1 MSNKSINN
9 AFSILAID
17 GSDSED
23 DVNQSHESHES
34 ELTDTVQ
41 NEVNLEDNE
50 DNKDNEDNEDNKDNE
65 DNEESHDDTKD
76 IQVNQVAEQE
86 GTTDNGTEEVFEKK
100 ERRYKNKFEEGYKNK
115 FEENLR
121 DSREHREHREHREY
135 RENQT
140 VVRDEKLLDNKQIYD
155 ENKSYG
161 EIGNDK
167 KLNSYWTVWVHKIN
181 CPDWTLSGYQK
192 IYVINSIGSF
202 WRFFNN
208 FQLLNTYQNQI
219 FIMREEVAPIWEDVN
234 NKFGGICSLK
244 IDSIQRGMKTD
255 LSTEVF
261 NLISLLIMNETFIGQ
276 NKNING
282 ISYSVKKRSSLIKIW
297 TKTYSPEHDFSKD
310 LPVPLMNKFNVEMQK
325 QSKSLLTNDGKISI
339 QYKQIKP
346 EFE

>member
-1 MSNKSINN
+1 MSNNKRNT
-9 AFSILAID
+9 FSLLTVD
-17 GSDSED
+17 NSDSEEEVQQQTQEPVVINEEK
-23 DVNQSHESHES
+23 VNETTNNVE
-34 ELTDTVQ
+34 EVQ
-41 NEVNLEDNE
+41 EEEPEPEQV
-50 DNKDNEDNEDNKDNE
+50 KDNSV
-65 DNEESHDDTKD
+65 ES
-76 IQVNQVAEQE
+76 
-86 GTTDNGTEEVFEKK
+86 EVFEKK
-100 ERRYKNKFEEGYKNK
+100 GGRRYRNKEDNYSDKERRDN
-115 FEENLR
+115 
-121 DSREHREHREHREY
+121 REY
-135 RENQT
+135 RDNQT
-140 VVRDEKLLDNKQIYD
+140 VVRDDKLLDNKQIYD
-155 ENKSYG
+155 ENKTYG
-161 EIGNDK
+161 DIGNDK

>member
-1 MSNKSINN
+1 MSNNKRNT
-9 AFSILAID
+9 FSLLTVD
-17 GSDSED
+17 NSDSEEEVQQQTQKPVVINEEK
-23 DVNQSHESHES
+23 VNEPTNNIEEEQEPEP
-34 ELTDTVQ
+34 EPEPEQV
-41 NEVNLEDNE
+41 
-50 DNKDNEDNEDNKDNE
+50 KDNSV
-65 DNEESHDDTKD
+65 ES
-76 IQVNQVAEQE
+76 
-86 GTTDNGTEEVFEKK
+86 EVFEKK
-100 ERRYKNKFEEGYKNK
+100 GGRRYRNKEDNYSDKERRDN
-115 FEENLR
+115 
-121 DSREHREHREHREY
+121 REY
-135 RENQT
+135 RDNQT
-140 VVRDEKLLDNKQIYD
+140 VVRDDKLLDNKQIYD
-155 ENKSYG
+155 ENKTYG
-161 EIGNDK
+161 DIGNDK